1 MWHSRQVSDPSRPT
15 RWWIAPVLGVVVVVT
30 AAAAVVAHGLYHRAP
45 EPAPIPVATGTS
57 SVVPSGA
64 EPGPGA
70 VSVTPDVLRDPVHVD
85 VRRLLQTYFDAINN
99 RSYDQWRSA
108 VTTNMASQKPRRAF
122 LAGYESTRDGS
133 ILVYRVDRALD
144 GGLRVLLTFHSTQSP
159 ADAPQ
164 GHQAGCLVWQVVWP
178 LSWDA
183 REAKWKVDAGTTATS
198 PQVNP
203 C

>member
-1 MWHSRQVSDPSRPT
+1 M
-15 RWWIAPVLGVVVVVT
+15 VVVT
-30 AAAAVVAHGLYHRAP
+30 AVAAVVAHGLYHRTP
-45 EPAPIPVATGTS
+45 VLAPIPVATGTP
-57 SVVPSGA
+57 SVVPSSA

-70 VSVTPDVLRDPVHVD
+70 VSVTPDVLRDPVHAD
-85 VRRLLQTYFDAINN
+85 VQRLLQRYFDAIND
-99 RSYDQWRSA
+99 RRYDEWRSV
-108 VTTNMASQKPRRAF
+108 VTVTMASQKSRQAF

-144 GGLRVLLTFHSTQSP
+144 GGLRVLLSFHSTQSP

-164 GHQAGCLVWQVVWP
+164 GHQVGCLVWQVVWP

-183 REAKWKVDAGTTATS
+183 KEAQWKVDAGPTATS
-198 PQVNP
+198 PQVDS